1 MRSWVTGDSG
11 DGWKKPGLLWLR
23 PQGLVLAADHLE
35 GAVNLC
41 LSCTVYAVV
50 VSSACLVLTFPVVG
64 CVRFL
69 PVFPSHPHSHL
80 GSHKTTGDVSV
91 QRTQPLR
98 LGCINLQRTITVNHL
113 LGREAPS
120 IEQQLSNIMKENRRG
135 PIGRRQCVT
144 TRRQHPLWERWWSL
158 SPT

>member
-1 MRSWVTGDSG
+1 M
-11 DGWKKPGLLWLR
+11 
-23 PQGLVLAADHLE
+23 LAADHLE

-98 LGCINLQRTITVNHL
+98 LGCMNLQRTITVNHL

-135 PIGRRQCVT
+135 PIGPRQCVT